1 MIRRPPRST
10 RTDTLFPYTTLFRS
24 LLFQR
29 PCDKLVIGRAGDQR
43 IQPGAHMDIGPRPC
57 LAVLDPERIVRPRG
71 HRVAG
76 VEANAEAAVPPLPLA
91 FDGNCNARPVL
102 PQNVTHFDRSHQ
114 PLNRKSVV
122 KAKSGAERV

>member
-1 MIRRPPRST
+1 MVRRPPRST

-24 LLFQR
+24 PQRKENAAAPQAWRIALLFQR

-57 LAVLDPERIVRPRG
+57 LAVLDPERIVRPRD

-76 VEANAEAAVPPLPLA
+76 VEAKATAAVRPRPPEI
-91 FDGNCNARPVL
+91 CRETCR
-102 PQNVTHFDRSHQ
+102 Q
-114 PLNRKSVV
+114 
-122 KAKSGAERV
+122 RVWQHV